1 MARVTMPALW
11 PWLWIGFAAVAL
23 SGGAA
28 SLAQTP
34 PPRLHG
40 TFIQLSQAHGA
51 WSEDSWRR
59 LFGYLAQLRTGEI
72 VVQWTAYDDM
82 AFYPST
88 RLSPVA
94 EPPLE
99 TILTL
104 ADELDMTVR
113 VGLAH
118 DSAFWSRINRD
129 PATVAVYLRDL
140 QARSESVARELVPLI
155 RRHRSFRGWYITEEI
170 EDATWKDERARA
182 ALFDYLRRLTL
193 SVRAL
198 APGASVAVSGF
209 SNAETAPATFGAFW
223 TSLLRAASIDVFM
236 FQDGVGAGKQRL
248 SFLPLYLAAAHEAA
262 QTAGRELQVIVEVF
276 QQLNDPSGFKAV
288 PAPFDRVARQID
300 LAAMYSSTR
309 GPVAFSIPDYMTPLR
324 GVEAERLFQAYVR
337 SRVTAKPD

>member
-1 MARVTMPALW
+1 MPAGR
-11 PWLWIGFAAVAL
+11 PPLWIGLFALVLA
-23 SGGAA
+23 GGA
-28 SLAQTP
+28 SLAAETP

-51 WSEDSWRR
+51 WAEGSWRR
-59 LFGYLAQLRTGEI
+59 LFGYLAQLRALEI
-72 VVQWTAYDDM
+72 VVQWTVYDDM
-82 AFYPST
+82 AFYPSARHT
-88 RLSPVA
+88 PVA
-94 EPPLE
+94 QPPLE

-104 ADELDMTVR
+104 ADELGMTVR

-262 QTAGRELQVIVEVF
+262 QTAGHASQRSRTDESPAGGLQSLHRLPQVSDVEEWVEVEARKPIAHDPDALSVAQDVFREALRELEEDLRLDGAEV
-276 QQLNDPSGFKAV
+276 L
-288 PAPFDRVARQID
+288 RQD
-300 LAAMYSSTR
+300 LA
-309 GPVAFSIPDYMTPLR
+309 PV
-324 GVEAERLFQAYVR
+324 
-337 SRVTAKPD
+337 

>member
-1 MARVTMPALW
+1 MARVTMPARW
-11 PWLWIGFAAVAL
+11 PWLWIGLAAVTL

-28 SLAQTP
+28 SLAQAP

-40 TFIQLSQAHGA
+40 TFIQLSQAHGS

-118 DSAFWSRINRD
+118 DSAFWS
-129 PATVAVYLRDL
+129 
-140 QARSESVARELVPLI
+140 
-155 RRHRSFRGWYITEEI
+155 
-170 EDATWKDERARA
+170 
-182 ALFDYLRRLTL
+182 
-193 SVRAL
+193 
-198 APGASVAVSGF
+198 
-209 SNAETAPATFGAFW
+209 
-223 TSLLRAASIDVFM
+223 
-236 FQDGVGAGKQRL
+236 
-248 SFLPLYLAAAHEAA
+248 
-262 QTAGRELQVIVEVF
+262 
-276 QQLNDPSGFKAV
+276 
-288 PAPFDRVARQID
+288 
-300 LAAMYSSTR
+300 
-309 GPVAFSIPDYMTPLR
+309 
-324 GVEAERLFQAYVR
+324 
-337 SRVTAKPD
+337 